1 MDRDCLRE
9 ANEMRKKEMKEER
22 RNRKKQAQLYNVRN
36 GKDLVRKRS
45 GSERLSKSIYSNN

>member
-1 MDRDCLRE
+1 
-9 ANEMRKKEMKEER
+9 MRKKEMKEER

-45 GSERLSKSIYSNN
+45 GSERLSKTFKVHLLQ